1 MVFDLLLVAAIWP
14 LRNRLRPNGMFFP
27 LFLATYSIG
36 RFFLSFL
43 REEFNEYFGALN
55 EAQVVAIIV
64 VIFTVP
70 LLVWKAQ
77 LVRPT
82 TN

>member
-1 MVFDLLLVAAIWP
+1 MAAARPFEAPRDVLRIVLGYLL
-14 LRNRLRPNGMFFP
+14 NRTL
-27 LFLATYSIG
+27 L
-36 RFFLSFL
+36 LSFL

-55 EAQVVAIIV
+55 EAQVVAILV

-82 TN
+82 TNQA

>member
-1 MVFDLLLVAAIWP
+1 
-14 LRNRLRPNGMFFP
+14 
-27 LFLATYSIG
+27 
-36 RFFLSFL
+36 
-43 REEFNEYFGALN
+43 
-55 EAQVVAIIV
+55 VAIIV

>member
-1 MVFDLLLVAAIWP
+1 
-14 LRNRLRPNGMFFP
+14 
-27 LFLATYSIG
+27 
-36 RFFLSFL
+36 
-43 REEFNEYFGALN
+43 
-55 EAQVVAIIV
+55 VAIIV

-82 TN
+82 RGTANRA